1 MAINP
6 VSSAA
11 TAVSHVQSKQANEN
25 ANNKVNHP
33 AVAPQSKVENHGA
46 ADDKAIKKAAPV
58 QPQESKSTVKRT
70 INKYA

>member
-6 VSSAA
+6 VSGAA
-11 TAVSHVQSKQANEN
+11 TAVSHLPLKQADDN

-33 AVAPQSKVENHGA
+33 AVAPQSKVENHGT
-46 ADDKAIKKAAPV
+46 ADDKAIKKAVEV

-70 INKYA
+70 INKFA